1 MKLSDYLTAINYT
14 KEPLLDEDCKVKD
27 YTPFVINRC
36 LSYFPDTILHSNLM
50 NQYNAI
56 HKKMQFDYYVNVLR
70 KRKRYSKWLKKE
82 NEEEFLAVKE
92 YFGYSDSKTKEIIDI
107 LTENQKREIVSIVST
122 KTQ

>member
-14 KEPLLDEDCKVKD
+14 KESLLDEECNVKD

-36 LSYFPDTILHSNLM
+36 LSYFPDTILHSNLI
-50 NQYNAI
+50 NFHNTAP
-56 HKKMQFDYYVNVLR
+56 KKMQFDYYVNVLR

-92 YFGYSDSKTKEIIDI
+92 YFEYSDSKTRDVINILSNEQKCEIM
-107 LTENQKREIVSIVST
+107 SIIST